1 MSTLNGFKCNLHVF
15 VHFASRA
22 ELGLTIWEQ
31 AVLDFKE
38 NDEISNVKALEKDS
52 CSECQH

>member
-38 NDEISNVKALEKDS
+38 NASTSSKLTSQPDK
-52 CSECQH
+52 